1 MNDPCF
7 VGVDVAK
14 DAFDV
19 HVRPGGE
26 TIRFAYTAAGI
37 RKLLRRLAAI
47 TVALI
52 CMEAT
57 GGYEQRLAT
66 ALAGNGYKVAIVNPR
81 RMRRFADAS
90 GKLAKTDRIDVRVIA
105 HYGEVMDPRL
115 WQSPDPALS
124 VIKELAARRQQLV
137 GQRAREKN
145 RLQNAASATIRRQIR
160 LSVNY
165 LSNQIERLEK
175 VVRDAINASPE
186 LKRRYDLLLSVPG
199 AGPVLAL
206 SVTAFLPEL
215 GTLNRRELA
224 SLVGVAP
231 YNRESG
237 SFSGRR
243 SIYGGRARVRTA
255 LYMASLSAMRS
266 NSDLLALYERLVDAG
281 KPKKV
286 ALVACMRKLLLMLNS
301 VLKRGTPF
309 TAQAPR

>member
-1 MNDPCF
+1 MTN
-7 VGVDVAK
+7 G
-14 DAFDV
+14 
-19 HVRPGGE
+19 RE
-26 TIRFAYTAAGI
+26 S
-37 RKLLRRLAAI
+37 
-47 TVALI
+47 
-52 CMEAT
+52 
-57 GGYEQRLAT
+57 GGYEQRLAI
-66 ALAGNGYKVAIVNPR
+66 ALAENGYKVAIVNPR

-90 GKLAKTDRIDVRVIA
+90 GNLAKTDAIDARAIA
-105 HYGEVMDPRL
+105 HYGEVMDPQL
-115 WQSPDPALS
+115 WQRPDPAL
-124 VIKELAARRQQLV
+124 VEMKELAARRQQLID
-137 GQRAREKN
+137 QRTRDKN
-145 RLQNAASATIRRQIR
+145 RLGKAASATIRRQIR
-160 LSVNY
+160 SSVNY

-175 VVRDAINASPE
+175 VVQDVLKANPD
-186 LKRRYDLLLSVPG
+186 LKRRYDLALSVPG

-224 SLVGVAP
+224 ALVGVAP

-255 LYMASLSAMRS
+255 LYMGALSAVRS
-266 NSDLLALYERLVDAG
+266 NPDLMALYERLVDAG

-286 ALVACMRKLLLMLNS
+286 ALVACMRRLLLMLNS

>member
-7 VGVDVAK
+7 IGVDVAS
-14 DAFDV
+14 DGFDV
-19 HVRPGGE
+19 AVRPAGE
-26 TIRFAYTAAGI
+26 AFRFAYTAAGI
-37 RKLLRRLAAI
+37 GKLLRQLAAM

-57 GGYEQRLAT
+57 GGYEQKLAV
-66 ALAGNGYKVAIVNPR
+66 ALSDAGYRVAIVNPR
-81 RMRRFADAS
+81 RMRHFADAS
-90 GKLAKTDRIDVRVIA
+90 GNLAKTDAIDARVIA
-105 HYGEVMDPRL
+105 YFAQVMDPQL
-115 WQSPDPALS
+115 WQRPDPALS
-124 VIKELAARRQQLV
+124 EIKELAARRLQLV
-137 GQRAREKN
+137 EQRTRDKN
-145 RLQNAASATIRRQIR
+145 RLQKAASATIGRQIR
-160 LSVNY
+160 SSVNY
-165 LSNQIERLEK
+165 LNNQIKRLEK
-175 VVRDAINASPE
+175 LVRDAINASPE

-255 LYMASLSAMRS
+255 LYMASLSAVRS
-266 NSDLLALYERLVDAG
+266 NPDLMALYERLVDAG